1 MATFANETRRLSP
14 SIPSLPSSPSGPGV
28 KALGDSPDLSDDHF
42 ILAKGNLHDN
52 GQAHCVISASHC
64 ATPIHMLIFYRAYPR
79 QLVKLNYMYAG
90 ARDAPNSR
98 FLRPYPSPLMGVA
111 ALRPNLF
118 STLYSYHP
126 LLHCLQFHWALLL
139 FSLPFS
145 SSRCR
150 LVFLSVFLLPFVL
163 RRNFSP
169 SLMCF
174 LR

>member
-14 SIPSLPSSPSGPGV
+14 SIPSLPSFPSGPGV

-126 LLHCLQFHWALLL
+126 LLHCLQFH
-139 FSLPFS
+139 
-145 SSRCR
+145 
-150 LVFLSVFLLPFVL
+150 
-163 RRNFSP
+163 
-169 SLMCF
+169 
-174 LR
+174 